1 MGKSE
6 SSLPLFRFAYIP
18 EMKQRIEELA
28 ALAEP
33 EDWDYKYSASEHTKP
48 ILYNYVQF
56 TFARVKVEKKIICSN
71 GARDELACF
80 NTGLVTDNQ
89 EPVFGLFSK
98 NDKAETGRPEK
109 WILDGWARLGDNI
122 LNVFPQLPDLADY
135 FDDPADLVFDNRLEM
150 RTDLDHIIDD
160 NRQRFPEPFRSMGK
174 YQLRIFLDGAIRSA
188 RERVRRN
195 YKAAV
200 PQYYRGRLQLL
211 LPICLSNPRQA
222 DLALVVERY
231 GDSFYRSATC
241 LTLDQAMNNA
251 RLIAKP
257 DQDWLQP

>member
-1 MGKSE
+1 MGRSD

-18 EMKQRIEELA
+18 EVKQRMEELA
-28 ALAEP
+28 DLAE
-33 EDWDYKYSASEHTKP
+33 EENWDYKYSKSEHTTP
-48 ILYNYVQF
+48 VLYNYVQF
-56 TFARVKVEKKIICSN
+56 TFARVKAEQKIEY
-71 GARDELACF
+71 ARDDNGEDLACF

-89 EPVFGLFSK
+89 EPIFGLFSK
-98 NDKAETGRPEK
+98 NDTGRPEK
-109 WILDGWARLGDNI
+109 WMLNRWARLGDAI
-122 LNVFPQLPDLADY
+122 LNDFNQLPDLADY
-135 FDDPADLVFDNRLEM
+135 FDDPSELVFDSRLEL
-150 RTDLDHIIDD
+150 RPDLDHIIDD

-222 DLALVVERY
+222 DLALVVERH

-241 LTLDQAMNNA
+241 LTLDQAFNNA